1 MVEVILLNGVCPTR
15 WKDKDA
21 NGEGKNT
28 PLRELLKVTLSLADD
43 RIANVRLN
51 VPKVLGSV
59 VYVFGEEECRVI
71 KYALLQQLKKENSKD
86 ERQDRDV
93 LYFASKCLD
102 KCRSKLDVETNV
114 ETNAEGSS
122 ASEEGT
128 RLVL

>member
-15 WKDKDA
+15 WKDEDA

-59 VYVFGEEECRVI
+59 VHIFGEEECRVI
-71 KYALLQQLKKENSKD
+71 KYALLQQLKKEKAKD

-93 LYFASKCLD
+93 HYFASKCLD
-102 KCRSKLDVETNV
+102 KCRSKLDVETN
-114 ETNAEGSS
+114 AEGSS